1 MQRSI
6 TTAAFSLDA
15 NCSSRKPLDDSNS
28 GFFEFKPHTQITS
41 VPQSS
46 SAGYQVLT
54 YYVLKF
60 VIKTFHLVSIAR
72 LEHVLTGIQS
82 YMASCWKKSVH
93 FMSTWHLTW
102 LNQGTVSFFS
112 SLSPVCVMMF
122 IRIKSH
128 A

>member
-82 YMASCWKKSVH
+82 YMASCWKKKCSLYVH
-93 FMSTWHLTW
+93 MAPQMTKPRDCF
-102 LNQGTVSFFS
+102 FFS

-128 A
+128 I